1 MSPQEMRLLSSEEL
15 RSKIKEFKQTA
26 QLLDDHLA
34 ELDTHLDQEGHQLAD
49 GMKARAEK
57 TIAEMEDILFS
68 RG

>member
-26 QLLDDHLA
+26 QLLDA
-34 ELDTHLDQEGHQLAD
+34 SPAEGHQLAD

>member
-26 QLLDDHLA
+26 QLLDTSPA
-34 ELDTHLDQEGHQLAD
+34 EGHQLVD
-49 GMKARAEK
+49 VVKARAAK